1 MKKYTLCLEYT
12 FLLGIYSRF
21 LHFTMKHQRCAILS
35 IACKG
40 CERNQATTL
49 QAPKVRNNGA
59 FGVVTQKEEFQ
70 RIKNVVVKVVVCVK
84 SLVTKPQT
92 I

>member
-1 MKKYTLCLEYT
+1 MCFKPWAIFDKLVFCAMK
-12 FLLGIYSRF
+12 R
-21 LHFTMKHQRCAILS
+21 QRCVIHS

-40 CERNQATTL
+40 YEINQATTL

-59 FGVVTQKEEFQ
+59 FGVVTQKEVFQ